1 MIHESYERWDGTES
15 MNVIYNDGGRGGA
28 GYKGHTGDCA
38 CRAIAIAT
46 RRPYQDI
53 YDLINSIAKS
63 ERKSKRKRRRSHART
78 GVHTATM
85 RKTMT
90 VLGWEWVTKMKIG
103 SGCTMNL
110 IKGDVPQGR
119 IVVRLSK
126 HFTAVIDDEI
136 HDTFDPQ
143 RTTVHTENGIDRLS
157 HRCVYGYWIDTTGEH
172 HDH

>member
-1 MIHESYERWDGTES
+1 MNVIHESYKRWDGTES
-15 MNVIYNDGGRGGA
+15 MNVIDDDGGRTDA

-46 RRPYQDI
+46 QRPHQDV
-53 YDLINSIAKS
+53 YALINSLAKS
-63 ERKSKRKRRRSHART
+63 ERKSKSKRKRGRSHART
-78 GVHTATM
+78 SVHTATM

-90 VLGWEWVTKMKIG
+90 ALGWVWVPKMKIG
-103 SGCTMNL
+103 SGCTMNM
-110 IKGDVPQGR
+110 IKGDMPKGR

-136 HDTFDPQ
+136 HDIYDPQ

-157 HRCVYGYWIDTTGEH
+157 HRCVYGYWQEITT
-172 HDH
+172 